1 MAPVPLGLVC
11 FRHRRSGLDEA
22 ELDDLNARLLAR
34 VNASRRV
41 FLTHTRLG
49 GRYAIRL
56 VVGQRTTERR
66 HVEEAWRLLRDTAKA
81 I

>member
-1 MAPVPLGLVC
+1 VC
-11 FRHRRSGLDEA
+11 FRYRPEGLSDAEA
-22 ELDDLNARLLAR
+22 DDLNRRLLER

-56 VVGQRTTERR
+56 VVGQRTTERH
-66 HVEEAWRLLRDTAKA
+66 HVEEAWGLIRDAA
-81 I
+81 RQL